1 MFFFHVLEELR
12 KMTKKQQD
20 MYALGDF
27 LQMSKGGEA
36 YFWLCANLLKCVVG
50 CTKWSRSHYKD
61 SLSEIATD
69 SDECFLLLIVENN
82 YARWIEEA
90 KMDEDDSR
98 DKLPATLYTSGGGTR
113 GVGGASSKRFLG
125 WTKEGYKCFNALHT
139 MVKNDRM
146 QRVGFEIRLKERL
159 EEDNANRNRGVE
171 SSDEDEEEEI
181 VPANDFVG
189 VRQPVAPIMASRE
202 QPDQDSDSS
211 SDDDDDNE
219 DSGFLKNN

>member
-1 MFFFHVLEELR
+1 MAR
-12 KMTKKQQD
+12 KQQE
-20 MYALGDF
+20 MYPLGEF

-61 SLSEIATD
+61 ALSEIATD

-82 YARWIEEA
+82 YARWMEEA
-90 KMDEDDSR
+90 KLDEDDSR
-98 DKLPATLYTSGGGTR
+98 DTLPPTLYTSGGGTR

-125 WTKEGYKCFNALHT
+125 WTKEGYKRFNALHT

-146 QRVGFEIRLKERL
+146 QRVDFEVRLKERL

-171 SSDEDEEEEI
+171 SSDEEEEEEI

-189 VRQPVAPIMASRE
+189 VRQPVAPMMASHE
-202 QPDQDSDSS
+202 QTDTDDGSS
-211 SDDDDDNE
+211 SDDDDDKQ
-219 DSGFLKNN
+219 DSGFLKTD